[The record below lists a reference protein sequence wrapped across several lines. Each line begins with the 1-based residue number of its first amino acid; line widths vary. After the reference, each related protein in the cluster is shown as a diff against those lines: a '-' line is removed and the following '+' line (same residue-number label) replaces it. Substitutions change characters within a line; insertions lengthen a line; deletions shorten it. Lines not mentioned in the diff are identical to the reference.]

1 MKTIF
6 AVLKIDSMNETKK
19 ALSEVGLPS
28 FTATGRAFGRGRG
41 TWDAKVLEGVKE
53 DRAEAIALLGPEP
66 RLRPH
71 RVITLMVPDN
81 KVKAAVKAI
90 IESNTT
96 GEHGDG
102 KIFVLPA
109 LEAISVRTGLRGD
122 SVLD

>member
-1 MKTIF
+1 MKTIL
-6 AVLKIDSMNETKK
+6 AILKIDSMNETKK
-19 ALSEVGLPS
+19 ALSDAGLPS

-71 RVITLMVPDN
+71 RLITLMVPDN
-81 KVKAAVKAI
+81 KVKAAVNAI
-90 IESNTT
+90 IESNST
-96 GEHGDG
+96 GTPGDG

-109 LEAISVRTGLRGD
+109 VDAYSVRTGKAGD